1 MTTNKNKKQQTYRLL
16 IVSLFLVLA
25 AFFCF
30 SNKSFAATK
39 KTTLKKTSASIYVN
53 GTYTISLKIKL
64 QTQLIFI
71 LQTKHLLPKF
81 PQKVL
86 LQAVEKVLRKS
97 MCVINTRETL
107 NVSAHLK

>member
-39 KTTLKKTSASIYVN
+39 KTTLKKTE
-53 GTYTISLKIKL
+53 
-64 QTQLIFI
+64 LIVAI
-71 LQTKHLLPKF
+71 TPI
-81 PQKVL
+81 
-86 LQAVEKVLRKS
+86 ER
-97 MCVINTRETL
+97 
-107 NVSAHLK
+107 